1 MAFSIGIRVN
11 YARYHGEANVKYKLL
26 RRKQSKLRS
35 AKLLRV
41 VDHQSN
47 RAISVVNQTQRRT
60 ATPFTIT
67 VLHTAGGLRTTT
79 APAAPAQPARTTPR
93 AQTTALASDTARNGV
108 EARMKTPIRVERAK
122 RIMSSVLKS
131 GF

>member
-1 MAFSIGIRVN
+1 MARPTLNTNYCAASKANYDGQNFCASSII
-11 YARYHGEANVKYKLL
+11 K
-26 RRKQSKLRS
+26 
-35 AKLLRV
+35 
-41 VDHQSN
+41 SN

-67 VLHTAGGLRTTT
+67 LLHPAGGLRTTT